1 MTEKNE
7 DPQAEDARMPAFIR
21 RLGIALLP
29 LLIIAQGA
37 AAIGE
42 SMAEQAS
49 MRSGVLASGAKALHD
64 MAALQEA
71 VYQSA
76 PGATAAAIAAAAAT
90 SPAQPAVA
98 DLPGVMTPVAGEAGT
113 SAAAAPATT
122 DKAIEILQQAK
133 AEQSQQMSR
142 NARQSEIESV
152 RSQWFHIAKSALMLA
167 LGLTAMGVFLRSR
180 GLLYSASA
188 AGLVGVALTVN
199 TFVPRVAL

>member
-1 MTEKNE
+1 MTEINE
-7 DPQAEDARMPAFIR
+7 DSKAEDARMPAFIR

-76 PGATAAAIAAAAAT
+76 PGATVAAAAT

-98 DLPGVMTPVAGEAGT
+98 DLPGVMTPVAGEAAT

-199 TFVPRVAL
+199 TFVPLVAL

>member
-1 MTEKNE
+1 MTEINE
-7 DPQAEDARMPAFIR
+7 DSKAEDARMPAFIR

-76 PGATAAAIAAAAAT
+76 PGATVAAAAT

-199 TFVPRVAL
+199 TFVPLVAL